1 MSIFASQA
9 TQLFRACVWTDET
22 KQRIFFLSTYSL
34 SVAGSPKSLQR
45 KKPCSTTSQMART
58 FNLFC
63 VVFALHMPTLH
74 MLTLHMLID
83 TLTLHK
89 HRIA

>member
-1 MSIFASQA
+1 
-9 TQLFRACVWTDET
+9 
-22 KQRIFFLSTYSL
+22 
-34 SVAGSPKSLQR
+34 
-45 KKPCSTTSQMART
+45 MART

-74 MLTLHMLID
+74 MLTLHMLTD